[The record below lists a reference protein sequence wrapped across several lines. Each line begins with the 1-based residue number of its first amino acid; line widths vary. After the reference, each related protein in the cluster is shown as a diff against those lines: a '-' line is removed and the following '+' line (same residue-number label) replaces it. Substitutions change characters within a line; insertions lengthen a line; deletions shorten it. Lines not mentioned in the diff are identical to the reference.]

1 MNEGRR
7 CEIPYLPGSLL
18 RFVSHGLI
26 ILHPSQ
32 VVKAMHE
39 AERYKGVSLLV
50 NYATCVMQ
58 GIEGG
63 MCNGI
68 GDAKM
73 ATETGYW

>member
-1 MNEGRR
+1 
-7 CEIPYLPGSLL
+7 
-18 RFVSHGLI
+18 
-26 ILHPSQ
+26 
-32 VVKAMHE
+32 MHE